1 MRRILFTS
9 SFATAAIA
17 ATALAHAADLGPM
30 VPNVQYAPVPPAPV
44 YYNWTG
50 FYLGANVGGSRGR
63 ESHEIFDVLQASFR
77 SGSRTNRRA

>member
-1 MRRILFTS
+1 MRRTIFTS

-30 VPNVQYAPVPPAPV
+30 VPYSPPAPAPPAPA

-50 FYLGANVGGSRGR
+50 FYLGGNLGGGWGR